1 MCLVRLKQEGVDGK
15 RVIGMMNNIFWIDV
29 GDRIDMMGRID
40 ARVVI
45 DNKRQLARH
54 FYGVILAYD
63 EVCIIWDIV
72 IMTTSA
78 NSNYRLSCHMTL
90 CWLQPSGGGCFS
102 EPRSVVILSIL

>member
-1 MCLVRLKQEGVDGK
+1 MIIIYRMCLVRLKQEGRDGK
-15 RVIGMMNNIFWIDV
+15 QVITMMNKVFWIDI

-63 EVCIIWDIV
+63 EVCIIWIYSCCDYWLQAILSHDIV
-72 IMTTSA
+72 LAAAIWKWV
-78 NSNYRLSCHMTL
+78 
-90 CWLQPSGGGCFS
+90 WL
-102 EPRSVVILSIL
+102 